1 MSPIVETT
9 THKQKK
15 SLACRQKYL
24 EPEKHTCKQKRK
36 ILLKSCFCRTVP
48 FRADGHC
55 PSQRYVVAKITES
68 SRNHSLM
75 KACSL
80 QAYFQS
86 AWLSSQG
93 ADWLSSAPACHVSQG
108 TQGDTET
115 NAARDMKSAQKQV
128 AEGNC
133 LLFIPPVHFF
143 LYLPPCSFCAF
154 RTCCSLCLLVAG
166 WLFPHT

>member
-1 MSPIVETT
+1 MDTVLHRGMSW
-9 THKQKK
+9 K
-15 SLACRQKYL
+15 
-24 EPEKHTCKQKRK
+24 
-36 ILLKSCFCRTVP
+36 
-48 FRADGHC
+48 
-55 PSQRYVVAKITES
+55 KITES

-75 KACSL
+75 KACLL

-93 ADWLSSAPACHVSQG
+93 ADRLSSVPACHVSRVSQG

-166 WLFPHT
+166 WLFPPHLVAWLSFTASLPLRVSLWSCQP